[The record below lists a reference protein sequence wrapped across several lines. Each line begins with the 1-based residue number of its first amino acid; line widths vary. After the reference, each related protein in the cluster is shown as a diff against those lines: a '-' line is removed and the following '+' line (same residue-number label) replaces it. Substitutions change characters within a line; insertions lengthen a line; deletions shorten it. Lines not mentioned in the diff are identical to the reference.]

1 MIAFTGGAAIVG
13 ERQAQ
18 SEVPVCRPVDSVKIS
33 SEKRNNRK
41 EHPLVVRYWFANKIL
56 YQREDVLMDEI
67 IRYIT
72 ENFIKN
78 LENLQL
84 ELYRE
89 PSNLADFV
97 LKTRK
102 ETDEIG
108 RLFIQMMVQG
118 MNDCIREMPE
128 RKRNWVVER
137 KGDAKTLT
145 TSLGNIIFFKTLYKS
160 KNELNDEGNALYRF
174 HS

>member
-1 MIAFTGGAAIVG
+1 M
-13 ERQAQ
+13 
-18 SEVPVCRPVDSVKIS
+18 
-33 SEKRNNRK
+33 
-41 EHPLVVRYWFANKIL
+41 VRYWFAKKIL
-56 YQREDVLMDEI
+56 YQREDVLMEEI

-89 PSNLADFV
+89 PSNLAEFV

-108 RLFIQMMVQG
+108 RRFVQMMVQG
-118 MNDCIREMPE
+118 MNDHIREMPE
-128 RKRNWVVER
+128 RKRNWVVVH
-137 KGDAKTLT
+137 K
-145 TSLGNIIFFKTLYKS
+145 
-160 KNELNDEGNALYRF
+160 
-174 HS
+174 